1 MHQFSSF
8 RKLSKPTDYILARK
22 METGSLVK
30 KLKPLDYRLLFELMK
45 DAKRSDRQ
53 LSNILG
59 ISQPTVS
66 RKRAFLE
73 KELIDGYTAIP
84 I

>member
-8 RKLSKPTDYILARK
+8 RKLLKPTDYILARK

-30 KLKPLDYRLLFELMK
+30 KLKLLDYRLLLELMK

-53 LSNILG
+53 LANILG

-73 KELIDGYTAIP
+73 KELIDGYTAIL

>member
-1 MHQFSSF
+1 M
-8 RKLSKPTDYILARK
+8 
-22 METGSLVK
+22 K
-30 KLKPLDYRLLFELMK
+30 KLKLLDYRLLFELMK

-53 LSNILG
+53 LANILG

-73 KELIDGYTAIP
+73 KELIDGYTAIL